1 MTYKQQKAQERRLLD
16 MASHD
21 VWRESRKDLRELF
34 RSFNKQ
40 GYSVQGYRG
49 RLERAL
55 EIVTRAEGAI
65 KSLGYDPQPQKSVRR
80 SSHAPSRSY
89 GLALDGLRL
98 PSDWLGAA
106 LNLILDFETRSNPRH
121 QTSRTR
127 ELHRKAAEPLCVAWA
142 IDSGPVELLEFAV
155 DAVIRGHGFLQ
166 VKSLIRNSQITKIAQ
181 NISFERALLRKLGC
195 DTPISEWVDTSVL
208 ARHAGLPSKLADICK
223 ALKLGDLGKNEDGS
237 RLIRKFCVPKKDG
250 TYRDKTTDP
259 VDWQKFLD
267 YCRQDVVAEREVFNR
282 LRSFHLPPRE
292 KKLWELDDKINRR
305 GWPVDMDYVK
315 NAHSY
320 AKLEK
325 QKLVQE
331 LKALTGLAN
340 PNSRDQF
347 LGWARSQGYEFNSL
361 GKAFIKRFEAMLEED
376 EVLVDTP

>member
-1 MTYKQQKAQERRLLD
+1 
-16 MASHD
+16 
-21 VWRESRKDLRELF
+21 
-34 RSFNKQ
+34 
-40 GYSVQGYRG
+40 
-49 RLERAL
+49 
-55 EIVTRAEGAI
+55 
-65 KSLGYDPQPQKSVRR
+65 
-80 SSHAPSRSY
+80 
-89 GLALDGLRL
+89 
-98 PSDWLGAA
+98 
-106 LNLILDFETRSNPRH
+106 LNLTIDFETRSKLDIKLVGLENYIA
-121 QTSRTR
+121 
-127 ELHRKAAEPLCVAWA
+127 AAEPLCVAWA
-142 IDSGPVELLEFAV
+142 IDDRPVELLEYRWTCYLCAGRSFACE
-155 DAVIRGHGFLQ
+155 LC
-166 VKSLIRNSQITKIAQ
+166 QIHSEQKERLYDTILSPSIIKVAQ
-181 NISFERALLRKLGC
+181 NIAFERALLRKFGF
-195 DTPISEWVDTSVL
+195 DTPISQWVDTSVL
-208 ARHAGLPSKLADICK
+208 SRYAGLPSKLADICK
-223 ALKLGDLGKNEDGS
+223 ALKLGDMGKNEDGS

-259 VDWQKFLD
+259 ADWQKFLD

-325 QKLVQE
+325 QKLMQE

-376 EVLVDTP
+376 EALVDTP